1 MLSLI
6 YLAKMEKNT
15 LHIYLNIISNKY
27 TNSVTK
33 SKNIYNTK
41 YIVNKIRQQLSW
53 DPYNIVT

>member
-1 MLSLI
+1 MDLLS
-6 YLAKMEKNT
+6 KNEKKSI
-15 LHIYLNIISNKY
+15 HIYLNITSNKY

-53 DPYNIVT
+53 DLYNIVT